1 MDQVI
6 ANLVGN
12 AIKYGAGTPV
22 TLSMTPVGSGRAR
35 FSVSDRGPGI
45 PLEHQERIFGQFERA
60 EGTDAVPGMGLGLW
74 LARRIVTAH
83 GGTITVDSSPGKGAV
98 FTVIL
103 PVQAAS
109 VPGGNLPSAQIE
121 S

>member
-1 MDQVI
+1 
-6 ANLVGN
+6 
-12 AIKYGAGTPV
+12 
-22 TLSMTPVGSGRAR
+22 
-35 FSVSDRGPGI
+35 
-45 PLEHQERIFGQFERA
+45 
-60 EGTDAVPGMGLGLW
+60 MGLGLW

-103 PVQAAS
+103 PVQVAS
-109 VPGGNLPSAQIE
+109 MPAGNLPSGQTE